1 MRAKTDREACI
12 GAGVCTTFTDVFRI
26 DDDDGKVRVAREGE
40 LHPDE
45 LDEVEDA
52 VAMCPVAALSLVEDD
67 AS

>member
-1 MRAKTDREACI
+1 MRAKADRDACI
-12 GAGVCTTFTDVFRI
+12 GAGVCTTFTSVFEI
-26 DDDDGKVRVAREGE
+26 DDRDGKVRVVHEGE
-40 LHPDE
+40 LAPDE